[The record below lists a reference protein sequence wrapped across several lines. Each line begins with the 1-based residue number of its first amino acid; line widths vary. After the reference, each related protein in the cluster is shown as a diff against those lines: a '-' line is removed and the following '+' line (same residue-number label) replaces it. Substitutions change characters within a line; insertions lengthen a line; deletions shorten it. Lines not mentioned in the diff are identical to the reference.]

1 MYMNTRANLGY
12 WSTDNCCAKWS
23 LKTGTLIIG
32 FITMLSQAL
41 FTTVGI
47 MAVISCPV
55 PKSNVTG
62 IEEAAQNLT
71 EEEVPSTIVKR
82 SVRVECVD
90 VKNATVQV
98 LSLPR
103 NISIIE
109 CPLLPRPELESL
121 HLTEEYTFT
130 LAVGLFIIYSSVYF
144 ILSFCV
150 VIGALKGAP
159 NLLHGWVVFTGMHM
173 VLILADLLYTLAFT
187 TLIHL
192 CTSLALLVVVL
203 YTWAVVKSF
212 MHTLRAE
219 KNNKPSSNSLENIDE
234 TVDGIHMEPIP
245 VQV

>member
-41 FTTVGI
+41 LTTVGI

-55 PKSNVTG
+55 PKSNATG
-62 IEEAAQNLT
+62 IEEADKNLT
-71 EEEVPSTIVKR
+71 EEEVVSSTIVKR
-82 SVRVECVD
+82 SVSVECVD
-90 VKNATVQV
+90 VKNATVTRTI
-98 LSLPR
+98 P
-103 NISIIE
+103 IIE

-121 HLTEEYTFT
+121 HLTEEYTFN
-130 LAVGLFIIYSSVYF
+130 LAVGLFIIYSGIYF
-144 ILSFCV
+144 ILSFGV
-150 VIGALKGAP
+150 IIGALKGAP
-159 NLLHGWVVFTGMHM
+159 NLLHGWVGFTGMHM

-192 CTSLALLVVVL
+192 CTSLSLLVVVL

-212 MHTLRAE
+212 MHTLRNE
-219 KNNKPSSNSLENIDE
+219 KNNRPSCTSLENIDE